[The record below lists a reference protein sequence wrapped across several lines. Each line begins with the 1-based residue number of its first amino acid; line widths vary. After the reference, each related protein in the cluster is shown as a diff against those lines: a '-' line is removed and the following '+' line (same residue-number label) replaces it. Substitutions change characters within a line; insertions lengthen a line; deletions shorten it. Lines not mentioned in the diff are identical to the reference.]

1 MASHVAL
8 LRGINVGGRNKVP
21 MAELRE
27 VVASLGHA
35 GVATYIQSGNVLF
48 STEETDNAKLAAAL
62 ESAIED
68 RFGLW
73 SSVVVLSRDELAE
86 VLAANP
92 YPDEPDPRLV
102 HVVFLN
108 ADPPPDLS
116 DRITAVVGAAAA
128 KGSRDTVQASGRA
141 LYVHTPDGFGRSEVA
156 QNLFKLVTPPAEA
169 KEAGRLASQGEKAE
183 PGRHGQEL
191 GHGDQAAVAVR
202 GEVVARAVLVTGASR
217 GIGRAVA
224 QAFAELGDRVA
235 VHHRGSPGL
244 ADEVLAGL
252 PGRGHLVVQAD
263 LADAGAVRQMVDRAQ
278 AGLGGLDVLVNN
290 AGIYVPHPVT
300 EVSYEQWQDTWREVL
315 AVNLTGA
322 ANVTWCAVQYMKA
335 TGGRIV
341 NVTSRGA
348 YRGEPRHPAYGA
360 SKAGLNS
367 FGQSM
372 ARALA
377 PFGIAV
383 ASVAPGF
390 VETAMARPDL
400 DSARGE
406 EIRAQSP
413 FHRVAT
419 TAEIAAAVV
428 YLASEQAEWASGA
441 VLDLNGASYL
451 R

>member
-1 MASHVAL
+1 M
-8 LRGINVGGRNKVP
+8 
-21 MAELRE
+21 
-27 VVASLGHA
+27 
-35 GVATYIQSGNVLF
+35 
-48 STEETDNAKLAAAL
+48 
-62 ESAIED
+62 
-68 RFGLW
+68 
-73 SSVVVLSRDELAE
+73 
-86 VLAANP
+86 
-92 YPDEPDPRLV
+92 
-102 HVVFLN
+102 
-108 ADPPPDLS
+108 
-116 DRITAVVGAAAA
+116 
-128 KGSRDTVQASGRA
+128 SGRA
-141 LYVHTPDGFGRSEVA
+141 
-156 QNLFKLVTPPAEA
+156 
-169 KEAGRLASQGEKAE
+169 
-183 PGRHGQEL
+183 
-191 GHGDQAAVAVR
+191 
-202 GEVVARAVLVTGASR
+202 VLITGASR
-217 GIGRAVA
+217 GIGRAIA
-224 QAFAELGDRVA
+224 TEFAAAGDRVA
-235 VHHRGSPGL
+235 VHHRGSAGL
-244 ADEVLAGL
+244 AGQVLAGL
-252 PGRGHLVVQAD
+252 PGSGHTVVQAD
-263 LADAGAVRQMVDRAQ
+263 LADPEAVRQMVGQ
-278 AGLGGLDVLVNN
+278 AHADLGGLDVLVNN

-300 EVSYEQWQDTWREVL
+300 EVSYEQWQDAWREIL

-335 TGGRIV
+335 AGGRIV

-413 FHRVAT
+413 FNRVAT
-419 TAEIAAAVV
+419 TEEIAAAVV